1 MAVSEAVLIV
11 PSEYFSAGKTKLKSM
26 PVASDENTHI
36 NIRNTADPL
45 SASIDEATADIIKTA
60 PGLLQK
66 ASRCSAVSLDM
77 AFFTY
82 RSDIILAPTGYPDN
96 MLMGN
101 STINRKGTPKS
112 EKATLSK
119 MAGFSEKPKVSQDDM
134 TINGKREG
142 TMVFIHRLSPSRAA
156 DDILSL

>member
-1 MAVSEAVLIV
+1 MAAVRGSIYI
-11 PSEYFSAGKTKLKSM
+11 SFRISFGRENKIKKYTSGQWWKYAYEYKKYRA
-26 PVASDENTHI
+26 
-36 NIRNTADPL
+36 PL

-66 ASRCSAVSLDM
+66 ASRCSPYLWIWL
-77 AFFTY
+77 FLH
-82 RSDIILAPTGYPDN
+82 IGPILFWLHRGYPDN
-96 MLMGN
+96 ILMGN
-101 STINRKGTPKS
+101 STINRKETPKS

-119 MAGFSEKPKVSQDDM
+119 MAGFSEKSKDSHEDM